1 MSNPTRQQMV
11 EDLTN
16 YELKYFL
23 NNKEL
28 LSELTMFFSEN
39 GFNSYDENA
48 LIKAW
53 NEKFKD

>member
-1 MSNPTRQQMV
+1 MSNPTRQQMI

-16 YELKYFL
+16 YELKYFID
-23 NNKEL
+23 NPEL
-28 LSELTMFFSEN
+28 LSELVMFFSKN

-48 LIKAW
+48 LTNAW